1 VGKGDLNANETEA
14 SRVSALKPSRE
25 MMWELIEALR
35 DGSGARAF
43 VAIRSAHI
51 SGVSYNSIGA
61 VGAEFLED
69 LAASGVR
76 VKVRTTVNPG
86 CADVHVNRYG
96 IDRRT
101 IRNQRR
107 IVESFRRIGAET
119 TLSCTPYE
127 GGRRPSPGEHIAW
140 AESSAVIYAN
150 SMFGARTNRESGIS
164 ALAAAVTGKSPNYGM
179 HVRGN
184 RAPDVRVEVDVG
196 DIDEAMSGALGYLLG
211 TGFGSAIPFVSGV
224 RFRERY
230 KMKSLL
236 AAASTAGPMSL
247 IHIDGITAQ
256 IEWARRRAP
265 EKVEL
270 RIGMDDIEAM
280 RGHLSYDSGEPD
292 SILLGCPHLSID
304 EMGLIVKT
312 IGDRKL
318 DKPVFLFTSREIG
331 VMARELGYVDVLE
344 RAGAA
349 MVVDSCIMW
358 SGLRSLG
365 LKRPATN
372 SAKAC
377 FYLKNSMGLRP
388 RLCNI
393 GECLRS

>member
-1 VGKGDLNANETEA
+1 MGKGNLNESEA

-25 MMWELIEALR
+25 TMWSLIEALR
-35 DGSGARAF
+35 DGSGARASI
-43 VAIRSAHI
+43 AIRSAHI
-51 SGVSYNSIGA
+51 SGVSYYSIGA
-61 VGAEFLED
+61 AGTEFLED

-76 VKVRTTVNPG
+76 VRVRTTVNPG
-86 CADVHVNRYG
+86 CADVHANPYG
-96 IDRRT
+96 IDRGT
-101 IRNQRR
+101 MRNQRR

-127 GGRRPSPGEHIAW
+127 GRRPPPGEHIAW

-184 RAPDVRVEVDVG
+184 RAPDVRVEVEVG
-196 DIDEAMSGALGYLLG
+196 DIDEAMAGALGYLLG
-211 TGFGSAIPFVSGV
+211 TRFGSAIPFISGV
-224 RFRERY
+224 RFREKY
-230 KMKSLL
+230 KMKGLL
-236 AAASTAGPMSL
+236 AAASTAGPMPL
-247 IHIDGITAQ
+247 IHVDGITAE

-265 EKVEL
+265 EKVER
-270 RIGMDDIEAM
+270 RIGMDEIEEV
-280 RGHLSYDSGEPD
+280 RERLSCDSGEPD
-292 SILLGCPHLSID
+292 SILLGCPHLSIE
-304 EMGLIVKT
+304 EMELIT
-312 IGDRKL
+312 GMIGDGKF

-331 VMARELGYVDVLE
+331 GLARELGYADVLE

-349 MVVDSCIMW
+349 IVVDSCIMW
-358 SGLRSLG
+358 GGLRALG

-377 FYLKNSMGLRP
+377 FYLKNTMSLRP

>member
-1 VGKGDLNANETEA
+1 MGKRNLNESEA

-25 MMWELIEALR
+25 TMWNLIEALR

-43 VAIRSAHI
+43 VAIRGAHI
-51 SGVSYNSIGA
+51 SGVSYSNIGDA
-61 VGAEFLED
+61 GVEFLED

-86 CADVHVNRYG
+86 CADVHANPYG
-96 IDRRT
+96 IDGRT
-101 IRNQRR
+101 IKNQRR

-127 GGRRPSPGEHIAW
+127 GHRPSPGEHIAW

-150 SMFGARTNRESGIS
+150 SLLGARTNRESGIS

-179 HVRGN
+179 HVKGN
-184 RAPDVRVEVDVG
+184 RAPDVRVEVEIG
-196 DIDEAMSGALGYLLG
+196 DIDEARAGALGYLLG
-211 TGFGSAIPFVSGV
+211 TEFGSAIPFVSGV
-224 RFRERY
+224 RFREKY

-236 AAASTAGPMSL
+236 AAASTAGPMPL
-247 IHIDGITAQ
+247 IHVDGVTAE

-265 EKVEL
+265 EKVEG
-270 RIGMDDIEAM
+270 RIGMDEIEEM
-280 RGHLSYDSGEPD
+280 REHLSCDSGEQD
-292 SILLGCPHLSID
+292 SILLGCPHLSIEEID
-304 EMGLIVKT
+304 LVARA
-312 IGDRKL
+312 IGDRKF

-331 VMARELGYVDVLE
+331 GLAKELGYVDVIE

-349 MVVDSCIMW
+349 IVVDSCIMW
-358 SGLRSLG
+358 SGLRALG

-377 FYLKNSMGLRP
+377 FYLRNTMGLRP